1 MNTAVRVIARLPAKA
16 DKIEELKAILLSI
29 IEPTRKEAGCI
40 SYELLQ
46 NSSDSADF
54 TFVETW
60 DSAAALDAHMKSPH
74 LTAALGKLGELLG
87 GAPEIRRYTTL
98 R

>member
-16 DKIEELKAILLSI
+16 DKIEELKVILLSI
-29 IEPTRKEAGCI
+29 IEPTRKEAGCL

-46 NSSDSADF
+46 NSADSSDF

-74 LTAALGKLGELLG
+74 LTAALGKLGDLLG